1 MQNGTE
7 TLFRGDEVPVKPILC
22 AISSGQSPKAAPWI
36 PLMLDLFSFSRLLNE
51 TERGNRP
58 KLNPL
63 DYTETLLSL
72 LYRLVEVSPLR
83 QRSNKSGGLYG
94 DVIYLA
100 MLAFMT
106 TLLPEYTRDGSSI
119 PLLSDRLGSALQDV
133 CIIASDF
140 SNADAPLLLWILLIS
155 GISVLNP
162 KENRWLSLFV
172 TDTCER
178 LELDSWA
185 DIQQQQSQFPWI
197 SALHDAPARQLKEAV
212 RLGSRESSWDRV
224 ISWDGEISW
233 DNSSPASSL
242 SLGWLE
248 SRISQQSH
256 SPI

>member
-63 DYTETLLSL
+63 DYIETLLSL

-106 TLLPEYTRDGSSI
+106 TLLPEYTRDVSSI

-133 CIIASDF
+133 CVIASDF

-162 KENRWLSLFV
+162 KENRWLSSLV

-197 SALHDAPARQLKEAV
+197 SALHDAPARQLKEDV

-248 SRISQQSH
+248 SRISQQS
-256 SPI
+256 PI